1 MTSFTIK
8 VRLSLFGL
16 LVFGLC
22 FVGCKNTDNEAPE
35 TKATDTTAIED
46 TETVEATPS
55 TPATADFS
63 TVQVVDEARFWEEVC
78 EYDGSRYGFK
88 NRVPAI
94 IDFYADWCRPCAEIS
109 PYLVE
114 FAEKYAGQIA
124 IYKVNVDKCPNVA
137 QVFKIQSIPTMVFV
151 KTDHK
156 TQPKMAVGAMSKDD
170 LEKSIKDL
178 LLQ

>member
-1 MTSFTIK
+1 MTSFTNK

-94 IDFYADWCRPCAEIS
+94 IDFYADFIDKSVCAAVNRC
-109 PYLVE
+109 LA
-114 FAEKYAGQIA
+114 FGFGTDLAGC
-124 IYKVNVDKCPNVA
+124 VNFGYRFVA
-137 QVFKIQSIPTMVFV
+137 
-151 KTDHK
+151 
-156 TQPKMAVGAMSKDD
+156 
-170 LEKSIKDL
+170 
-178 LLQ
+178 